1 MNEKEI
7 LALAY
12 DALNRGELCRI
23 KLPNAK
29 EIHDFN
35 MHIKELE
42 NKGYISIQKRNMT
55 EIVLEL
61 TEDGLEA
68 VL

>member
-1 MNEKEI
+1 MNENDI
-7 LALAY
+7 LSLACE
-12 DALNRGELCRI
+12 AMNNGEVCKI

-35 MHIKELE
+35 MQIKSLE
-42 NKGYISIQKRNMT
+42 EKGFISIQKRNMT

-61 TEDGLEA
+61 TEAGLEE